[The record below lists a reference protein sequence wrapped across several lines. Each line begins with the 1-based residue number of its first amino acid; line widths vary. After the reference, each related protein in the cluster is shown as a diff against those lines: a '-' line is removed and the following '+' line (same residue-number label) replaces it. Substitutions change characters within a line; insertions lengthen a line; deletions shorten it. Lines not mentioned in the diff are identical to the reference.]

1 MVEKPIAVHKAD
13 AERLMA
19 AHRNPRQVFATMF
32 NLRHV
37 QIYRRLKALVA
48 GGELGNLTRVQWTI
62 TDCFR
67 PHCYF
72 SSATWRGT
80 WAGEGG
86 GLLLNQCPHHLDIL
100 QWVTGMPTRVW
111 GFCKFGGRHPIEV
124 EDEVT
129 AYFEYANGATGV
141 FVASTGEAPGINRL
155 ELVGDRGLIVMQ
167 DGYLRFQRN
176 EISADVYSRETLEK
190 FSKPPVWNIE
200 IPVAAEGGEHA
211 KLVEN
216 FVDAILNG
224 APLIAPAAE
233 GAHLSLGMP
242 LCIQPGPGH
251 P

>member
-1 MVEKPIAVHKAD
+1 M
-13 AERLMA
+13 
-19 AHRNPRQVFATMF
+19 
-32 NLRHV
+32 
-37 QIYRRLKALVA
+37 
-48 GGELGNLTRVQWTI
+48 
-62 TDCFR
+62 
-67 PHCYF
+67 
-72 SSATWRGT
+72 
-80 WAGEGG
+80 
-86 GLLLNQCPHHLDIL
+86 
-100 QWVTGMPTRVW
+100 
-111 GFCKFGGRHPIEV
+111 
-124 EDEVT
+124 
-129 AYFEYANGATGV
+129 

-233 GAHLSLGMP
+233 GAHSLELGNAIVYSAWTGAPVTLP
-242 LCIQPGPGH
+242 LDGAAYEACLKRKVAEAGGGRI
-251 P
+251 